1 MLAGCIMVDSMT
13 ARRFLD
19 TYSYRMSDEYK
30 QKQEV
35 EQEAASV
42 KSA

>member
-13 ARRFLD
+13 AHRFPD

-30 QKQEV
+30 QKV